1 MKAASLILSCL
12 LFLNAPYAYSHGG
25 GLNSDGC
32 HNTSSGGYHCH
43 GVASSSG
50 GDSSGG
56 DGGSVPAWLV
66 IGGAIS
72 VALYIA
78 SLVIDG
84 NTEKTD
90 TPDKKGILDNLIEG
104 AEEDEDEEDDEESLR
119 YKKEDSFSV
128 STTPLLIPQG
138 GGLSLELS
146 F

>member
-12 LFLNAPYAYSHGG
+12 LFLTAPYAYSHGG

-43 GVASSSG
+43 GVGSSSG
-50 GDSSGG
+50 GGSSGG
-56 DGGSVPAWLV
+56 S
-66 IGGAIS
+66 IS
-72 VALYIA
+72 
-78 SLVIDG
+78 SG
-84 NTEKTD
+84 
-90 TPDKKGILDNLIEG
+90 
-104 AEEDEDEEDDEESLR
+104 EESSEELSTSQLALAIVAGIICVGLIIVAPQLLPKT
-119 YKKEDSFSV
+119 KKYSLNDEANEDSHDKEEADKQDSFSV